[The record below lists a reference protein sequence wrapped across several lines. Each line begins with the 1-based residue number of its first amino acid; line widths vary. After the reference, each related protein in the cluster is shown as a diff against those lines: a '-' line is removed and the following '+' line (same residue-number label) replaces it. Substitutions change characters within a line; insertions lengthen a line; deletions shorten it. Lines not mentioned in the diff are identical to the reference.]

1 MYHSRFLAPRVLLLA
16 LMLALAGYA
25 TVARGSFVPRFFLQ
39 SSQSLPGA
47 PPATFS
53 RELASHIGGTWGGE
67 SSAYS
72 GYRQIVDNHNTI
84 SVRIPTEWNDFDTST
99 WIHKGQQVGVF
110 TAASTNLDAFFS
122 KSSESGVFVGVSRTL
137 AELYE
142 PDAVLDLER
151 KDLARECTYGERYD
165 YADPFYTGRYD
176 IYTNCAEDGHKL
188 LMVAAA
194 PASREYMVVVRVV
207 LQQPADL
214 DATAH
219 IFDTVQV
226 IGRLDDSWG
235 SAAAADLAA
244 TDAGATAL
252 ANLYYCPLQ

>member
-1 MYHSRFLAPRVLLLA
+1 MHYSRFLAPRVLLLA
-16 LMLALAGYA
+16 LALALAGYA
-25 TVARGSFVPRFFLQ
+25 TALRGSFVPRFFLQ
-39 SSQSLPGA
+39 SPQPTPGA

-53 RELASHIGGTWGGE
+53 RELVSRIGGTWGGE
-67 SSAYS
+67 PYAYS

-99 WIHKGQQVGVF
+99 WTHQGQQVGVF
-110 TAASTNLDAFFS
+110 TAASANLDAFFS
-122 KSSESGVFVGVSRTL
+122 KSSQSGVFIGVSRML
-137 AELYE
+137 MEKYDQ
-142 PDAVLDLER
+142 DAILDLER
-151 KDLARECTYGERYD
+151 ENLTRQCTYGDRYD
-165 YADPFYTGRYD
+165 YADPFYSGRYD

-188 LMVAAA
+188 LMAAAA
-194 PASREYMVVVRVV
+194 PASRDFVVVVRVV

-226 IGRLDDSWG
+226 IGRLPDSWG
-235 SAAAADLAA
+235 SPAA